1 MVKVFRTSRFLLAP
15 LFSVLSSV
23 FMTGCSKDNDVG
35 LIYRV
40 PLEYQ
45 TFVDTF
51 LYEAAL
57 RGYSIEIKS
66 LIINFDA
73 TLEEPHCAKCNSR
86 SLNKRVQKIIS
97 INPNI
102 QCWFTAEQ
110 QETLVFHELGH
121 CILGRPHEDGRLPN
135 GDFKSLMNANDL
147 SPYSSCVYPVDNE
160 PCDDRYKRPYY
171 LDELFDEKTPVPD
184 WGI

>member
-35 LIYRV
+35 LIYSV

-102 QCWFTAEQ
+102 QCWFTE
-110 QETLVFHELGH
+110 E
-121 CILGRPHEDGRLPN
+121 
-135 GDFKSLMNANDL
+135 
-147 SPYSSCVYPVDNE
+147 
-160 PCDDRYKRPYY
+160 
-171 LDELFDEKTPVPD
+171 
-184 WGI
+184 